1 MEDRDTKEVYD
12 NICVVTREDINKDV
26 EGEVL
31 NFRPN
36 EFLKVV
42 IGKSVAL
49 NLQYEPSQGVYIG
62 EKSKMPFFSKG
73 PKKLK

>member
-1 MEDRDTKEVYD
+1 MEELREIYD
-12 NICVVTREDINKDV
+12 NICTVTREDINKDV

-73 PKKLK
+73 PKRIK

>member
-1 MEDRDTKEVYD
+1 MEDTKEVYD
-12 NICVVTREDINKDV
+12 NMCIVTREDINADV
-26 EGEVL
+26 PGEVL
-31 NFRPN
+31 NYRPG

-49 NLQYEPSQGVYIG
+49 NLQYEPSQRMYIG
-62 EKSKMPFFSKG
+62 EKSKMPFVSKG

>member
-1 MEDRDTKEVYD
+1 MEELREIYD
-12 NICVVTREDINKDV
+12 NICIVTREDINKDV

-42 IGKSVAL
+42 LGKSIAL

-73 PKKLK
+73 PKRLK

>member
-1 MEDRDTKEVYD
+1 MEDIDIKEVYD

-26 EGEVL
+26 DGDVIL
-31 NFRPN
+31 FRPK